1 MRHIARFAFTLAWA
15 LPAWGQEFPP
25 ALVVAGRPLVL
36 NEVGARLYSPL
47 AVTVYRA
54 ALYLERR

>member
-1 MRHIARFAFTLAWA
+1 MRHIARFAFALTWA